1 MSHST
6 QASSLSPQSFSEG
19 DWVFIHPQ
27 KVFGKIIETTSLW
40 GNTSFRIWLPSSDS
54 VVRVDASALSPAQ
67 SSVLSTHHLTYLAA
81 AARVADALTQD
92 VLLAPIES
100 SVIPLPHQIRALS
113 RAISNDRVRYLL
125 ADEVGLGKT
134 IEAGLIMRELKLRGL
149 VRRTLV
155 IAPKGL
161 VTQWLAEMAVHF
173 NERFHPIMSEDYR
186 SLKRISAIY
195 RTEERGLRT
204 EFETTDSA
212 LRAAKSNP
220 FRAFDQIVV
229 SMDSVKPPSGTGGAA
244 RERFEDLI
252 SAGWDLV
259 IVDEAHRLGGSTDQ
273 VARYKLGQG
282 LAEAAPYLLL
292 LSATPHQGKTDA
304 FHRLISVV
312 DAQAFPDVSS
322 VTKERVQP
330 YVIRTEKR
338 RAIDANGNP
347 LFKPRITELFPV
359 KWDCRL
365 RNGETEIR
373 GNGDFAASPLHPV
386 SDSPYVGRHAAQ
398 RILYEAV
405 TEYVREGYNQA
416 MREKRSYIG
425 FLMILMQ
432 RLVVSSTRAIR
443 TTLERRLEALEAPQE
458 QLTLFPMVSEEDWA
472 DLDGQEQ
479 MDTLLKTRLKAL
491 KNERAEVKLLLEA
504 ARRCEAQGPDAK
516 AEALLDWIYRLQAEE
531 GDPDLKVLV
540 FTEFV
545 PTQEMLYEFLTERG
559 FEVVCLNG
567 SMDMEERKRVQDAF
581 AKDARILIST
591 DAGGEGLNLQ
601 FCHVVINYDIPW
613 NPMRL
618 EQRIGRVDRIGQ
630 THTVRAINF
639 VFEDSVEHRVRE
651 VLEEKLAVIFEEF
664 GIDKTG
670 DVLDSAQ
677 AEKIFTELFMEAI
690 LYPDLPAPRPNTF
703 YVYAIQCGDGSLYI
717 GQTNDI
723 RDRWQRHQTGQV
735 SWTKS
740 RLPLKL
746 IHYEECSS
754 REEAVEREK
763 YLKTTN
769 GRREL
774 KKLIAEGRA
783 RQAGVVETKVDEVLK
798 SIQEQARES
807 RQSASVLGSTEDLDP
822 REAQRLLAHPLP
834 HWVERMTVSYLQAH
848 GGKAER
854 KNGAW
859 DLTWPNG
866 ERLTNVVFTSKEAE
880 EKPLSRH
887 VTLEDP
893 KVRGLAMRLPPF
905 APGQPVPVITL
916 PGLAPEIMGFW
927 SLWRISISTA
937 DLPGRQTGWNR
948 RRIMPLFLADDGRVF
963 APTARH
969 IWDQLLTTPPTI
981 LRHLDIETSH
991 QAFEQ
996 LREAAER
1003 QGKTIYDELVQAH
1016 RERLAREREKGEYAF
1031 AARRRA
1037 IERIGLPQV
1046 RNHRLSLLEQE
1057 EERFREQLERRAQIL
1072 PEMAPLLLVRVEGRS
1087 AKR

>member
-1 MSHST
+1 VIAATCRWEIIWLYLFGWNMRWVAESMFT
-6 QASSLSPQSFSEG
+6 PDQWAWSPEHG
-19 DWVFIHPQ
+19 ELCRV
-27 KVFGKIIETTSLW
+27 IETQTLW
-40 GNTSFRIWLPSSDS
+40 GETVCRVWLPGKDT
-54 VVRVDASALSPAQ
+54 VVRLPATRLRPVHEASVGTVDGIA
-67 SSVLSTHHLTYLAA
+67 YLAA

-113 RAISNDRVRYLL
+113 RAIASDRVRYLL

-149 VRRTLV
+149 VKRTLV

-161 VTQWLAEMAVHF
+161 VTQWVAEMRTHF
-173 NERFHPIMSEDYR
+173 GEEFRLLIPSDFSAYRRIAQEDNLWQSHP
-186 SLKRISAIY
+186 
-195 RTEERGLRT
+195 
-204 EFETTDSA
+204 
-212 LRAAKSNP
+212 
-220 FRAFDQIVV
+220 QVV
-229 SMDSVKPPSGTGGAA
+229 CPMDSVKPLDGRRGWSREQVAEYN

-304 FHRLISVV
+304 FHRLISLV
-312 DAQAFPDVSS
+312 DAQAFPDASS

-338 RAIDANGNP
+338 RAIDAEGKP
-347 LFKPRITELFPV
+347 LFNPRRTEL
-359 KWDCRL
+359 
-365 RNGETEIR
+365 
-373 GNGDFAASPLHPV
+373 APV
-386 SDSPYVGRHAAQ
+386 SWEDRHRDQ
-398 RILYEAV
+398 RLLYEAV

-504 ARRCEAQGPDAK
+504 AKRCEAQGPDAK

-677 AEKIFTELFMEAI
+677 AGQIFDDLYVEAI
-690 LYPDLPAPRPNTF
+690 LNPD
-703 YVYAIQCGDGSLYI
+703 
-717 GQTNDI
+717 
-723 RDRWQRHQTGQV
+723 
-735 SWTKS
+735 
-740 RLPLKL
+740 
-746 IHYEECSS
+746 
-754 REEAVEREK
+754 
-763 YLKTTN
+763 
-769 GRREL
+769 
-774 KKLIAEGRA
+774 
-783 RQAGVVETKVDEVLK
+783 VVETKVDEVLK

-834 HWVERMTVSYLQAH
+834 HWVERMTVSFLSAH

-887 VTLEDP
+887 LTLEDP

-905 APGQPVPVITL
+905 TPGQPVPVITL

-927 SLWRISISTA
+927 SLWRISILTA
-937 DLPGRQTGWNR
+937 DWNR

-969 IWDQLLTTPPTI
+969 IWDQLLVAKPTI
-981 LRHLDIETSH
+981 LMHLDVETTH
-991 QAFEQ
+991 QAFERLQ
-996 LREAAER
+996 EVVEQ

-1046 RNHRLSLLEQE
+1046 RNHRLRLFEQE
-1057 EERFREQLERRAQIL
+1057 EERFKEQLERRAQIL
-1072 PEMAPLLLVRVEGRS
+1072 PEMMPLLLVRVEGC
-1087 AKR
+1087 AHE

>member
-1 MSHST
+1 VEEVNSDWYY
-6 QASSLSPQSFSEG
+6 SPEHG
-19 DWVFIHPQ
+19 EVCR
-27 KVFGKIIETTSLW
+27 VIETQTLW
-40 GNTSFRIWLPSSDS
+40 GETACRVWLPGKDT
-54 VVRVDASALSPAQ
+54 VVRLPAARLRPVHEASVGTVDGIA
-67 SSVLSTHHLTYLAA
+67 YLAA

-113 RAISNDRVRYLL
+113 RAISSDRVRYLL

-161 VTQWLAEMAVHF
+161 VTQWVAEMRTHF
-173 NERFHPIMSEDYR
+173 GEEFRLLVPSDFSAYRGIAQEDNLWQSHP
-186 SLKRISAIY
+186 
-195 RTEERGLRT
+195 
-204 EFETTDSA
+204 
-212 LRAAKSNP
+212 
-220 FRAFDQIVV
+220 QVV
-229 SMDSVKPPSGTGGAA
+229 CPMDSVKPVDGRRGWSREQVAEYN
-244 RERFEDLI
+244 RERFEDPI

-259 IVDEAHRLGGSTDQ
+259 IVDEAHRLSGSTDQ

-304 FHRLISVV
+304 FHRLISLV

-322 VTKERVQP
+322 VTRERVQP

-338 RAIDANGNP
+338 RAIDADGKP
-347 LFKPRITELFPV
+347 LFRPRRTEL
-359 KWDCRL
+359 
-365 RNGETEIR
+365 
-373 GNGDFAASPLHPV
+373 APV
-386 SDSPYVGRHAAQ
+386 SWEERHRDQ
-398 RILYEAV
+398 RLLYEAV

-458 QLTLFPMVSEEDWA
+458 QLSLFPALSEEDWA

-504 ARRCEAQGPDAK
+504 AICCEQQGPDAK

-639 VFEDSVEHRVRE
+639 VLEDSVEHRVRE

-677 AEKIFTELFMEAI
+677 AGQIFDDLYVEAI
-690 LYPDLPAPRPNTF
+690 LNPD
-703 YVYAIQCGDGSLYI
+703 
-717 GQTNDI
+717 
-723 RDRWQRHQTGQV
+723 
-735 SWTKS
+735 
-740 RLPLKL
+740 
-746 IHYEECSS
+746 
-754 REEAVEREK
+754 
-763 YLKTTN
+763 
-769 GRREL
+769 
-774 KKLIAEGRA
+774 
-783 RQAGVVETKVDEVLK
+783 VVETKVDEVVK
-798 SIQEQARES
+798 SIQEQAREF

-854 KNGAW
+854 KDGAW
-859 DLTWPNG
+859 NLTWPDG
-866 ERLTNVVFTSKEAE
+866 ETLTGVVFTSKEAE
-880 EKPLSRH
+880 EKPTTCH

-916 PGLAPEIMGFW
+916 PGLAPEIVGFW

-937 DLPGRQTGWNR
+937 DWNR

-969 IWDQLLTTPPTI
+969 IWDQLLTTLPTI

-991 QAFEQ
+991 QAFER
-996 LREAAER
+996 LREAAEQ

-1031 AARRRA
+1031 AARRKA

-1057 EERFREQLERRAQIL
+1057 EERFREQLKRRAQIL
-1072 PEMAPLLLVRVEGRS
+1072 PEMALLLLVRMEGG
-1087 AKR
+1087 AHG